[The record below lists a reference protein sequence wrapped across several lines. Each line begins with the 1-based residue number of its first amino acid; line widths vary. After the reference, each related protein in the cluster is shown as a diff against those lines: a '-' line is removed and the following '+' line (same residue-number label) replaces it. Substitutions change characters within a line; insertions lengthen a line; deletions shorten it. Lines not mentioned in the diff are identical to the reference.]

1 MENQVQQGSPPATP
15 RWPQVSCAGSKSYS
29 LNGKQSR
36 QLVKL
41 AVPAT
46 AGGGAAAAAVAH

>member
-41 AVPAT
+41 AVPAA
-46 AGGGAAAAAVAH
+46 AGGAAAAAAVAH